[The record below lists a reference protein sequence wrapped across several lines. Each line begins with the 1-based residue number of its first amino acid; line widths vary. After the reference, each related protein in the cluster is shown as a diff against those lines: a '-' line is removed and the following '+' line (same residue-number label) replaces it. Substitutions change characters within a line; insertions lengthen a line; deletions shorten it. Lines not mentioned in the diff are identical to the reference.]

1 MFAVSGMVGLF
12 IYVSLYGGR
21 IHVHLPFFFFF
32 LNFKAAS
39 TAHLPIQ
46 Q

>member
-21 IHVHLPFFFFF
+21 IHVHLLFFF